1 MYLFADCSVSILP
14 TFWFFPY
21 FMEPRVTAALP
32 LFTMLDYQVMSAVNL
47 LYYSDIKKAVSCD
60 KRWTIVTTVT
70 SQSCLS
76 FSFFSSAAGVVV

>member
-1 MYLFADCSVSILP
+1 MKN
-14 TFWFFPY
+14 
-21 FMEPRVTAALP
+21 
-32 LFTMLDYQVMSAVNL
+32 NL